1 MVLALTILRENL
13 KDLTKRIYKLTTVI
27 KTMKIYNVIYKR
39 EILTELEF
47 EVEAENEEEARQ
59 LAEEDFENLDWENIN
74 DNDHSWSI
82 EKIEDLGEI
91 EEIQETEK
99 PEKDTLFLS
108 DYEKKYNL

>member
-1 MVLALTILRENL
+1 
-13 KDLTKRIYKLTTVI
+13 
-27 KTMKIYNVIYKR
+27 MKIYNVIYKR

-59 LAEEDFENLDWENIN
+59 LAEEDFERMDFSYMDEN
-74 DNDHSWSI
+74 DRSWSI
-82 EKIEDLGEI
+82 EKVEDFGEI

>member
-1 MVLALTILRENL
+1 
-13 KDLTKRIYKLTTVI
+13 
-27 KTMKIYNVIYKR
+27 MKIYNIIYKR

-59 LAEEDFENLDWENIN
+59 LAEEDFERTDFSYMDEN
-74 DNDHSWSI
+74 DRSWNI